1 MVQYTN
7 PVQIPKLLIRNLFI
21 SLQHFSGADNFMTE
35 PSDCLQTLTPMLVN
49 FSGKIVHPVDPVPW
63 ALDMFAAYLSEAD
76 MQFRERS
83 VEVNESTLLYFDQ
96 KDPASFE
103 QFKHRIDSAQPV
115 HGSLPL
121 IDVCAGDGTVRNNAD
136 WAWQIYNTIFEQ
148 KMATC
153 HPMGSYL
160 RSTMWMSCGEHRYDV
175 HCDLF
180 DGFLFHMSGCKRV
193 RVWPVSKEHSDMV
206 IFNHSD
212 FDGRMASEAIEF
224 NLKPGQI
231 LFIPSGAMHEVI
243 SIGDEP
249 SVSVSFHMGSPFPMP
264 TLCIQLN
271 KMLQGGKVSLS
282 PNMNSINKF
291 KMYFFEPTR
300 FINTN
305 NGSQDGMP
313 EELYKALAEVL
324 QSENIASK
332 TMRELMSSWWQIAM
346 TQPLYQGPYPER
358 VSGYE

>member
-1 MVQYTN
+1 
-7 PVQIPKLLIRNLFI
+7 
-21 SLQHFSGADNFMTE
+21 
-35 PSDCLQTLTPMLVN
+35 
-49 FSGKIVHPVDPVPW
+49 
-63 ALDMFAAYLSEAD
+63 
-76 MQFRERS
+76 
-83 VEVNESTLLYFDQ
+83 
-96 KDPASFE
+96 
-103 QFKHRIDSAQPV
+103 
-115 HGSLPL
+115 
-121 IDVCAGDGTVRNNAD
+121 
-136 WAWQIYNTIFEQ
+136 
-148 KMATC
+148 
-153 HPMGSYL
+153 
-160 RSTMWMSCGEHRYDV
+160 
-175 HCDLF
+175 
-180 DGFLFHMSGCKRV
+180 
-193 RVWPVSKEHSDMV
+193 
-206 IFNHSD
+206 
-212 FDGRMASEAIEF
+212 
-224 NLKPGQI
+224 
-231 LFIPSGAMHEVI
+231 
-243 SIGDEP
+243 
-249 SVSVSFHMGSPFPMP
+249 MP